1 MWRNFSLNL
10 WRKRNLAWLEK
21 TTEWCIDSASAIT
34 LGSCSMPHSEDS
46 GYSAETL
53 GWLNL
58 FLCHWGNS
66 CAILGKIKNGCIYT
80 VWAWNYSVAYLE
92 RQYYKHLNILSP
104 ENLWSSILHQSI
116 TLGILPLGISR
127 GSMRYWPTLEKEH
140 WAKGRGEVIKHGQQ
154 MGKNKLCTGRK
165 QSTIHWKY
173 KTIDANYHVQTLLNS
188 DGLMPKMFAES
199 FIGKPEKKS
208 VMKMASGL
216 KGTKVLPYLMSWVT
230 DTQFSA
236 ITVPYSERPVLPK
249 PKQCT
254 WRL

>member
-1 MWRNFSLNL
+1 MAIEWRMIFNQSILKISCDRAQLPRCSERWVRAGWKQQNSTGKDSQLVKRKWKGKRMHVLSMWRNFSLNL

-46 GYSAETL
+46 GSSAETL

-58 FLCHWGNS
+58 FLCHWGNG

-165 QSTIHWKY
+165 QSTIHWK
-173 KTIDANYHVQTLLNS
+173 
-188 DGLMPKMFAES
+188 
-199 FIGKPEKKS
+199 
-208 VMKMASGL
+208 
-216 KGTKVLPYLMSWVT
+216 
-230 DTQFSA
+230 
-236 ITVPYSERPVLPK
+236 
-249 PKQCT
+249 
-254 WRL
+254 